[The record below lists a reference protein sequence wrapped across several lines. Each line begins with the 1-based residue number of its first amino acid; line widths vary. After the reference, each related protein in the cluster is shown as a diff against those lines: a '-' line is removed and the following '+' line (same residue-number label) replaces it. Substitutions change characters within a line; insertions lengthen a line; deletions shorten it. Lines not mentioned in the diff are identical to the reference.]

1 MNLRE
6 NILLAITS
14 LKSNKM
20 RSLLT
25 MLGIIIGIG
34 SVIAIS
40 SIGSAVSRSISSALN
55 SMATKSVDVYVTPR
69 NSDNGGID
77 TKDMISQDMIDAFRH
92 SFSDKIDD
100 VAYSTSASLSGTVD
114 DLKQTKVSLTG
125 ANGGYLDYMQ
135 LRIVSGHR
143 FTEAESSGTRPLA
156 IISKKLARKVF
167 GHQDPIG
174 QSMTV
179 RTDTGNVRCTVVGLY
194 QTGGKDMVSAMTAV
208 SSETVYL
215 PPAAANALMR
225 ADDAGNS
232 EIIVTLNQ
240 SADTAALSR
249 QIKTWFNRHYYA
261 SNPDAKITTMN
272 IEKQANEINNQMAK
286 LSLGIALIAGISLL
300 VGGIGVMNIMLVSV
314 TERTREIGIR
324 KALGASNRDIR
335 FQFFVE
341 SIIICLIGGLIGI
354 GVGAAIGAAGGHFV
368 HITVYPTLSSI
379 LVAVLFSMAIGVFFG
394 AYPAN
399 KAAKLN
405 PIDALRYE

>member
-6 NILLAITS
+6 NIRLAVTS
-14 LKSNKM
+14 LRRNKL
-20 RSLLT
+20 RSFLT

-40 SIGSAVSRSISSALN
+40 SIGSAVTRTVNESLSAMSTKSIDISIAPRDPDNSTISS
-55 SMATKSVDVYVTPR
+55 Y
-69 NSDNGGID
+69 DN
-77 TKDMISQDMIDAFRH
+77 ISETMLTAFRKQ
-92 SFSDKIDD
+92 FGDD
-100 VAYSTSASLSGTVD
+100 VKDIAYSTSPSSGKVQSLKPKS
-114 DLKQTKVSLTG
+114 VSIIG
-125 ANGGYLDYMQ
+125 ANSGYLNYMQ
-135 LRIVSGHR
+135 LKIIKGRS
-143 FTEAESSGTRPLA
+143 FTDEEAAATKPLA
-156 IISKKLARKVF
+156 IIPSSLAKSVF
-167 GHQDPIG
+167 GHQNPIG
-174 QSMTV
+174 QTITV
-179 RTDTGNVRCTVVGLY
+179 NGIDGDFTCPVIGVYKQGS
-194 QTGGKDMVSAMTAV
+194 KDFMSGAFYD
-208 SSETVYL
+208 SSPMIYI
-215 PPAAANALMR
+215 PAQAANAMTS
-225 ADDAGNS
+225 AGNTGYS
-232 EIIVTLNQ
+232 EVIVTLDQ
-240 SADTAALSR
+240 HADTESLS
-249 QIKTWFNRHYYA
+249 QTIKTWFNRHYYA
-261 SNPDAKITTMN
+261 SNPEAKIETTN
-272 IEKQANEINNQMAK
+272 IEKQANEVNDQMDK

-335 FQFFVE
+335 FQFSVE
-341 SIIICLIGGLIGI
+341 AIIICLIGGLIGI

>member
-14 LKSNKM
+14 LRRNKL
-20 RSLLT
+20 RSFLT

-40 SIGSAVSRSISSALN
+40 SIGSAVTRTVNESLSAMSTKSIDISIAPRSDTSTISS
-55 SMATKSVDVYVTPR
+55 Y
-69 NSDNGGID
+69 DN
-77 TKDMISQDMIDAFRH
+77 ISETMLTAFRKQ
-92 SFSDKIDD
+92 FKGNIED
-100 VAYSTSASLSGTVD
+100 VAYSTSPSSGKVQSLKSKSVTIV
-114 DLKQTKVSLTG
+114 G
-125 ANGGYLDYMQ
+125 ANGGYLNYMQ
-135 LRIVSGHR
+135 LKITEGHN
-143 FTEAESSGTRPLA
+143 FTDEEAAATRPLA
-156 IISKKLARKVF
+156 IIPSSLAKSVF

-174 QSMTV
+174 QTITV
-179 RTDTGNVRCTVVGLY
+179 NGIDGDFTCPVIGVYKQGSKDFMSGGFYDT
-194 QTGGKDMVSAMTAV
+194 SP
-208 SSETVYL
+208 TVYI
-215 PPAAANALMR
+215 PAQAANAMTS
-225 ADDAGNS
+225 ADNTGYS
-232 EIIVTLNQ
+232 QIIVTLDQ
-240 SADTAALSR
+240 RADAETLSR
-249 QIKTWFNRHYYA
+249 TVKTWFNRHYYA
-261 SNPDAKITTMN
+261 SNPEAKVETTN
-272 IEKQANEINNQMAK
+272 IEKQANEVNAQMDK

-335 FQFFVE
+335 FQFSVE
-341 SIIICLIGGLIGI
+341 AIIICFVGGLIGI